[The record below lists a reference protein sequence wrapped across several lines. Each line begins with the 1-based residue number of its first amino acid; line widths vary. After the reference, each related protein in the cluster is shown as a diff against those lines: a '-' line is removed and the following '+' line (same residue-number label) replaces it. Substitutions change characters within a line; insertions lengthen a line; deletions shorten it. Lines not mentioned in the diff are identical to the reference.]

1 MEKRITTPLTLEKTK
16 DLRCGD
22 NVLISGVI
30 YTGRDAAHKRLCEL
44 LAEGKELPIDVTDAI
59 IYYVGPA
66 PAQPGQ
72 VIGSAG
78 PTTSYRMDAY
88 APDLLNIGLKG
99 MIGKGKRNEAVVNAM
114 KENGAVYFGAIGG
127 AGALLAKCIKKAE
140 VVAYEDLGAEAI
152 RRLEVEDLP
161 AVVIIDSEG
170 NNLYEQG
177 RAEYLSMDK

>member
-1 MEKRITTPLTLEKTK
+1 MEKKITTPLTIEKTR
-16 DLRCGD
+16 DLHCGD

-88 APDLLNIGLKG
+88 APALLDIGLKG
-99 MIGKGKRNEAVVNAM
+99 MIGKGKRSAEVVESM
-114 KENGAVYFGAIGG
+114 KKNGAVYFGAIGG

-177 RAEYLSMDK
+177 RAEYLAMNK